1 MPASAAQLSQPSD
14 VGRLEGRKARRG
26 GGFAGL
32 VDEAVEARP
41 WGADEQEPG
50 RRVAHDAEAVRDLPA
65 SATRHALWHLAR
77 RRQTLTADL
86 TALNTELA
94 APTRQ
99 AAPRSGVG
107 IETAGQL
114 LVTAG
119 DNPDLQQA
127 TTSR

>member
-1 MPASAAQLSQPSD
+1 MAPGPPPPSPD
-14 VGRLEGRKARRG
+14 
-26 GGFAGL
+26 
-32 VDEAVEARP
+32 P
-41 WGADEQEPG
+41 
-50 RRVAHDAEAVRDLPA
+50 
-65 SATRHALWHLAR
+65 
-77 RRQTLTADL
+77 DL